1 MHFTFLLLLK
11 DGPRLGDLSCSG
23 NVIPVLDLF
32 SEVIALMVGFA
43 SRFPH
48 QSSPTIG
55 LLCTIPYQ
63 VIRLTLGK
71 TKNST
76 LQTPS
81 LLRRPVW

>member
-1 MHFTFLLLLK
+1 MHFTFLLFVK

-23 NVIPVLDLF
+23 NVTPVLDLF

-71 TKNST
+71 NTA
-76 LQTPS
+76 LQLPA
-81 LLRRPVW
+81 W